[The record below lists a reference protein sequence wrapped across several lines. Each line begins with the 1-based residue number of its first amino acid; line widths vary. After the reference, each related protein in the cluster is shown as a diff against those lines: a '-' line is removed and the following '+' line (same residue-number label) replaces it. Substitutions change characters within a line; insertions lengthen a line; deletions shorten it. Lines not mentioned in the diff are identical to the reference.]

1 MTKPRRQHTIPQFIL
16 RHFVED
22 KGRIY
27 YFRKSNVDRGIIP
40 TTPKNTFVE
49 GDAYSIRTLEE
60 AIDVSVEN
68 KFSKIESLAAL
79 SVSKILE
86 AIRNDRMPSL
96 TQNDRIALNWFI
108 YHQATRVPDVTDR
121 IVAETPFEQMVQDAK
136 EQILAQGGT
145 VPLEQERELI
155 ESKDQLL
162 HNARVMAVG
171 TTSEKVM
178 PYLEKRGLTIL
189 HIVRDDMCFVIG
201 SNPMLRS
208 TRNGKSHL
216 ADLDVEL
223 HLPVASDTALVL
235 HGSSPEKFIVRV
247 VKDRDWVRD
256 FNERVFAQSSAT
268 ASGSRQLLVSLARR
282 FNYPVR

>member
-1 MTKPRRQHTIPQFIL
+1 MTKPRRQHTIPQFLL

-27 YFRKSNVDRGIIP
+27 YFRKANPDRGIIA

-60 AIDVSVEN
+60 GIDVSVEE

-108 YHQATRVPDVTDR
+108 YHQSTRVPDVTDR
-121 IVAETPFEQMVQDAK
+121 MVEETRFEQMVQDAK
-136 EQILAQGGT
+136 DKILAQGGA
-145 VPLEQERELI
+145 VPIEQVRQLM

-171 TTSEKVM
+171 TTSMKVM
-178 PYLEKRGLTIL
+178 PYLEKRGLTIA
-189 HIVRDDMCFVIG
+189 HIVRNGMCFVIG
-201 SNPMLRS
+201 SKPMLRS
-208 TRNGKSHL
+208 SHNGKSHL

-235 HGSSPEKFIVRV
+235 HGSSPEKYTVRV
-247 VKDRDWVRD
+247 LNDKGWVRD

-282 FNYPVR
+282 FNYPV